1 MGVGVGVAGWPFS
14 PCNYKEDIAKR
25 SEYYSPPKHSERQ
38 VLCESHSF
46 TCTPMMPSSTCLPID
61 VKNVGKIIKNV
72 KKRKK
77 RYKNKKR

>member
-1 MGVGVGVAGWPFS
+1 VEPLRKIRLSDPTLLLWVA
-14 PCNYKEDIAKR
+14 
-25 SEYYSPPKHSERQ
+25 
-38 VLCESHSF
+38 VL
-46 TCTPMMPSSTCLPID
+46 TLID